1 MAQIERRSTGDREIV
16 AVSGEL
22 GIQDAAIL
30 ANELRA
36 ACRGKQGVLIDLRQ
50 ANTFD
55 LACLQVLCAAHR
67 TYGALPG
74 GGGMQATLSES
85 VRSTLADIGVEPQ
98 LCCAD
103 ISQGCLWKG
112 SEDGEHDS

>member
-1 MAQIERRSTGDREIV
+1 MALIERRSTGDREII

-30 ANELRA
+30 ANELRT
-36 ACRGKQGVLIDLRQ
+36 ACQGKQEVLIDLRQ

-74 GGGMQATLSES
+74 GCRMYATLSGA

-98 LCCAD
+98 LCSAD
-103 ISQGCLWKG
+103 ICKGCLWKG
-112 SEDGEHDS
+112 SEDGERDS